1 MRKRTAKKPES
12 LDLKEWQDFL
22 DEFKKEP
29 SRKSTY
35 PTPIA
40 MRIENTQLT
49 LARYSGGCVYNK
61 VQYKYFEPR
70 IPGHAPNEDG
80 SPYVAW
86 LIVREDF
93 LKWVREQLK
102 KQSTLESPKNIQS
115 ELF

>member
-1 MRKRTAKKPES
+1 MKKNHAKKPES

-22 DEFKKEP
+22 DEFKKDP
-29 SRKSTY
+29 SRKY
-35 PTPIA
+35 AFATPIA
-40 MRIENTQLT
+40 MRIENTQLS

-61 VQYKYFEPR
+61 VHYKYFEPK
-70 IPGHAPNEDG
+70 IPDHAPNEDG

-93 LKWVREQLK
+93 LKWVK
-102 KQSTLESPKNIQS
+102 KQLRQKAAEAVPENKQE